1 MKSAKPKVKAVLV
14 LSYVCFKG
22 PKQIFIRV
30 VLPFCKLL
38 AGSIKIL
45 FLAPA
50 RPNSRALVPCYTP
63 GSCKD
68 TVFDLGT
75 LC

>member
-38 AGSIKIL
+38 AGSIKALSRLIL
-45 FLAPA
+45 
-50 RPNSRALVPCYTP
+50 
-63 GSCKD
+63 K
-68 TVFDLGT
+68 
-75 LC
+75 